1 MTPRFEWKDPA
12 AKAFFDSH
20 GFVIVNGVLSP
31 AEVDLVQEGWNEVV
45 EVASRACG
53 MAAGAFAE
61 RFPQNRDLWSKSST
75 FRQLLFET
83 GQAEVAQA
91 FLGTSG
97 VRLFH
102 DHAIRK
108 PAGRSGTIP
117 WHQDSAYWPLDRAGV
132 SLWTPV
138 RDVSETGG
146 CLHVLDGS
154 HRDGPGEIQ
163 DFLATARVDRDL
175 DPRRLPLPVRS
186 GETVVLHGLTWH
198 GSAPNVDGVDRI
210 AYLTLWVP
218 ATSRFVP
225 EHAAWHPT
233 SAHIKVEAG
242 DRLAGDWF
250 PLFGE
255 IAAEDEGMPVTFQ
268 RPRRSGGPTMFS
280 ASRDIAAQ
288 IAWLLRRPAASLAQ
302 LLSDEGRAQV
312 LARVVALGLVD
323 DAASRDLTEVMEDLV
338 LQERVRNESTA
349 RDVYLVSVSRWWS
362 IVGYAIQEIRGDD

>member
-12 AKAFFDSH
+12 AKAFFDDH
-20 GFVIVNGVLSP
+20 GFVIVEGVLSS
-31 AEVDLVQEGWNEVV
+31 AEVGLVQEGWDEVV
-45 EVASRACG
+45 AVASRACG
-53 MAAGAFAE
+53 MTAEAFSS
-61 RFPQNRDLWSKSST
+61 RFPQNRDLWCKSST
-75 FRQLLFET
+75 FRRLLFET
-83 GQAEVAQA
+83 EQAAVAQA
-91 FLGTSG
+91 FLGASG

-108 PAGRSGTIP
+108 PAGASGTIP
-117 WHQDSAYWPLDRAGV
+117 WHQDSAYWPLDRAGL

-154 HRDGPGEIQ
+154 HRDGPGEVQ
-163 DFLATARVDRDL
+163 DFLATPGGARDL

-198 GSAPNVDGVDRI
+198 GSAPNVDGLDRL

-233 SAHIKVEAG
+233 SAHIKVDAG
-242 DRLAGDWF
+242 DRLSGDRF

-255 IAAEDEGMPVTFQ
+255 IAAEDEGMPVVFQ
-268 RPRRSGGPTMFS
+268 RPRRSRGPTMFS
-280 ASRDIAAQ
+280 ASRDIASQ
-288 IAWLLRRPAASLAQ
+288 IAWLLCCPATSLEQ
-302 LLSDEGRAQV
+302 LLSREGRDQV
-312 LARVVALGLVD
+312 LARAVALGLVD
-323 DAASRDLTEVMEDLV
+323 PAASRDLAEVMEDLV

-349 RDVYLVSVSRWWS
+349 RDVYLVSVTRWWT
-362 IVGYAIQEIRGDD
+362 IVGHAIQEALGDD

>member
-1 MTPRFEWKDPA
+1 MILRFHWKDPA
-12 AKAFFDSH
+12 AKEFFDSH

-31 AEVDLVQEGWNEVV
+31 AEIGLVQEGWNEVV

-53 MAAGAFAE
+53 MEAEAFAA
-61 RFPQNRDLWSKSST
+61 RFAQNRDLWSKSST

-83 GQAEVAQA
+83 AQSAAAQA

-108 PAGRSGTIP
+108 PAGNSGTIP
-117 WHQDSAYWPLDRAGV
+117 WHQDSAYWPLDRAGL

-163 DFLATARVDRDL
+163 DFLVTAGVNRDL

-186 GETVVLHGLTWH
+186 GETVILHGLTWH
-198 GSAPNVDGVDRI
+198 GSAPNVDGLDRL

-225 EHAAWHPT
+225 EHAGWHPT
-233 SAHIKVEAG
+233 SAHIKVNAG
-242 DRLAGDWF
+242 ERLAGDWF

-255 IAAEDEGMPVTFQ
+255 IAAEDEGMPVTFH

-280 ASRDIAAQ
+280 ASRDIAGQ
-288 IAWLLRRPAASLAQ
+288 IAWLLGCPSASLAQ
-302 LLSDEGRAQV
+302 LLSNEGRAQV
-312 LARVVALGLVD
+312 LARVLALGLVD
-323 DAASRDLTEVMEDLV
+323 AAASRDLTEVMEDLV

-362 IVGYAIQEIRGDD
+362 IVGQAIQEARGDA